1 MSRYYGKGS
10 GYGKGYLFYVD
21 RKKKPIAESTE
32 ATNDFLVMVHE
43 MNPEATVLQLKELI
57 TDRNKFILNPE
68 AVEVLDAYIEAGEGD
83 KVPRWR

>member
-1 MSRYYGKGS
+1 MSKR
-10 GYGKGYLFYVD
+10 YGKGYLFYAD

-43 MNPEATVLQLKELI
+43 THPDATVMQLKELI
-57 TDRNKFILNPE
+57 TNRNKFILNPE
-68 AVEVLDAYIEAGEGD
+68 AVKVLDAYIEAGEGD